1 MATPAAVLASH
12 LLGLQNKLRQ
22 KSGQLDSATDNAGSQ
37 QREADEMI
45 RQIELDAD
53 QEILRLKLRYE
64 KQLQEERET
73 SGRLKVCCTQA
84 ILWFKALLIESW

>member
-1 MATPAAVLASH
+1 
-12 LLGLQNKLRQ
+12 
-22 KSGQLDSATDNAGSQ
+22 
-37 QREADEMI
+37 MI

-73 SGRLKVCCTQA
+73 SGRLKVCR
-84 ILWFKALLIESW
+84 